1 MSTPIPRSR
10 AKNMKPKR
18 KIVKSLCRYTL
29 FALSAILTLSVYA
42 AATDSLCLDSLHP
55 KGPKTPVITMGSNSI
70 PDSNTSIIAKE
81 SEPSGTISQQAKQKY
96 KADGWSLSG
105 KFFSTYI
112 YPIITLLIGVWIKT
126 AISSRADKRRSRK
139 TGKRWL
145 AELSAQYA
153 DIERQIT
160 AFNTFITDYC
170 DNRNRF
176 DIPNI
181 SYGFINSRNFDA
193 LGKEDLYDY
202 LSRLLKKQ
210 DQKKVDGTYR
220 KITGIISALD
230 LIDTQT
236 RTHIQKFLD
245 RSNALVEAYNANL
258 VQYDKLLRQI
268 PVGYPG
274 ISDSIIVSL
283 KMKYFTISKNM
294 SKINLFECEDS
305 FVRPSLKILR
315 SNPFPPALDDTLQ
328 NCLNITLGLRNEKAY
343 IKSNLKSANTQYK
356 KVLEK
361 IEEINVICQ
370 PQHNRF
376 YRLWQRF
383 RG

>member
-1 MSTPIPRSR
+1 MQRY
-10 AKNMKPKR
+10 
-18 KIVKSLCRYTL
+18 IVLVLLT
-29 FALSAILTLSVYA
+29 ILTVPVYA
-42 AATDSLCLDSLHP
+42 VITDSTRQDSL
-55 KGPKTPVITMGSNSI
+55 SNSVSQTLAVAMES
-70 PDSNTSIIAKE
+70 DSTMENNTSIIANGE
-81 SEPSGTISQQAKQKY
+81 EPSDLPLQQTEQKN
-96 KADGWSLSG
+96 KTDFWSRLG
-105 KFFSTYI
+105 EFFSH
-112 YPIITLLIGVWIKT
+112 PVSTLLIGVWLKT

-153 DIERQIT
+153 DIERQIVV
-160 AFNTFITDYC
+160 FNTFITDYC

-181 SYGFINSRNFDA
+181 SYSLINSRNFDA

-230 LIDTQT
+230 LIDTQA

-245 RSNALVEAYNANL
+245 RSNAMVEAYNANL

-274 ISDSIIVSL
+274 ISKPIIVSL
-283 KMKYFTISKNM
+283 KTKYFTISKNM
-294 SKINLFECEDS
+294 PKINLFECEDS
-305 FVRPSLKILR
+305 FVIPSLKILR

>member
-1 MSTPIPRSR
+1 MQRY
-10 AKNMKPKR
+10 
-18 KIVKSLCRYTL
+18 IVLVLLT
-29 FALSAILTLSVYA
+29 ILTVPVYA
-42 AATDSLCLDSLHP
+42 VITDSTRQDSL
-55 KGPKTPVITMGSNSI
+55 SNSVSQTLAVAMES
-70 PDSNTSIIAKE
+70 DSTIENNTSIIANGE
-81 SEPSGTISQQAKQKY
+81 EPSDLPLQQTEQKN
-96 KADGWSLSG
+96 KTDFWSRLG
-105 KFFSTYI
+105 EFFSH
-112 YPIITLLIGVWIKT
+112 PVSTLLIGVWLKT

-153 DIERQIT
+153 DIERQIA

-181 SYGFINSRNFDA
+181 SYSLINSRNFDA

-268 PVGYPG
+268 PVEYPG
-274 ISDSIIVSL
+274 ISKRIVVRL
-283 KMKYFTISKNM
+283 KMRYLTISA
-294 SKINLFECEDS
+294 SIPKINLFECEDS
-305 FVRPSLKILR
+305 FVRPSLEILR
-315 SNPFPPALDDTLQ
+315 SNPFPPELDDTLQ

>member
-1 MSTPIPRSR
+1 
-10 AKNMKPKR
+10 MKPKR

-112 YPIITLLIGVWIKT
+112 YPIITLFIGVWIKT
-126 AISSRADKRRSRK
+126 AISSRADKRRSQK

-202 LSRLLKKQ
+202 LGQLLRKR
-210 DQKKVDGTYR
+210 DQKKVDDTYR

-230 LIDTQT
+230 SIDTQNKN
-236 RTHIQKFLD
+236 HIQKFLD

-268 PVGYPG
+268 PVEYPG
-274 ISDSIIVSL
+274 ISKPIVVSL
-283 KMKYFTISKNM
+283 KTKYFTISKNM
-294 SKINLFECEDS
+294 PKINLFECEDS
-305 FVRPSLKILR
+305 FVIPSLEILR

>member
-18 KIVKSLCRYTL
+18 KIYKSMQRYIVLVLLT
-29 FALSAILTLSVYA
+29 ILTVPVYA
-42 AATDSLCLDSLHP
+42 VITDNTRQDSL
-55 KGPKTPVITMGSNSI
+55 SNSVSQTLAVAMES
-70 PDSNTSIIAKE
+70 DSTMENNTSIIANGE
-81 SEPSGTISQQAKQKY
+81 EPSDLPLQQTEQKN
-96 KADGWSLSG
+96 KTDFWSRLG
-105 KFFSTYI
+105 EFFSH
-112 YPIITLLIGVWIKT
+112 PVSTLLIGVWLKT

-153 DIERQIT
+153 DIERQIVV
-160 AFNTFITDYC
+160 FNTFITDYC

-181 SYGFINSRNFDA
+181 SYSLINSRNFDA

-245 RSNALVEAYNANL
+245 RSNAMVEAYNANL

-274 ISDSIIVSL
+274 ISKPIIVSL
-283 KMKYFTISKNM
+283 KTKYFTISKNM
-294 SKINLFECEDS
+294 PKINLFECEDS
-305 FVRPSLKILR
+305 FVIPSLKILR

>member
-18 KIVKSLCRYTL
+18 KIYKSMQRYIVLVLLT
-29 FALSAILTLSVYA
+29 ILTVPVYA
-42 AATDSLCLDSLHP
+42 VITDSTRQDSL
-55 KGPKTPVITMGSNSI
+55 SNSVSQTLAVAMES
-70 PDSNTSIIAKE
+70 DSTMENNTSIIANGE
-81 SEPSGTISQQAKQKY
+81 EPSDLPLQQTEQKN
-96 KADGWSLSG
+96 KTDFWSRLG
-105 KFFSTYI
+105 EFFSH
-112 YPIITLLIGVWIKT
+112 PVSTLLIGVWLKT

-153 DIERQIT
+153 DIERQIVV
-160 AFNTFITDYC
+160 FNTFITDYC

-181 SYGFINSRNFDA
+181 SYSLINSRNFDA

-245 RSNALVEAYNANL
+245 RSNAMVEAYNANL

-274 ISDSIIVSL
+274 ISKPIIVSL
-283 KMKYFTISKNM
+283 KTKYFTISKNM
-294 SKINLFECEDS
+294 PKINLFECEDS
-305 FVRPSLKILR
+305 FVIPSLKILR

>member
-18 KIVKSLCRYTL
+18 KIYKSMQRYIVLVLLT
-29 FALSAILTLSVYA
+29 ILTVPVYA
-42 AATDSLCLDSLHP
+42 VITDNTRQDSL
-55 KGPKTPVITMGSNSI
+55 SNSVSQTLAVAMES
-70 PDSNTSIIAKE
+70 DSTMENNTSIIANGE
-81 SEPSGTISQQAKQKY
+81 EPSDLPLQQTEQKN
-96 KADGWSLSG
+96 KTDFWSRLG
-105 KFFSTYI
+105 EFFSH
-112 YPIITLLIGVWIKT
+112 PVSTLLIGVWLKT
-126 AISSRADKRRSRK
+126 TISSRADKRRSRK

-153 DIERQIT
+153 DIERQIVV
-160 AFNTFITDYC
+160 FNTFITDYC

-181 SYGFINSRNFDA
+181 SYSLINSRNFDA

-245 RSNALVEAYNANL
+245 RSNAMVEAYNANL

-274 ISDSIIVSL
+274 ISKPIIVSL
-283 KMKYFTISKNM
+283 KTKYFTISKNM
-294 SKINLFECEDS
+294 PKINLFECEDS
-305 FVRPSLKILR
+305 FVIPSLKILR

>member
-1 MSTPIPRSR
+1 
-10 AKNMKPKR
+10 MKTMR
-18 KIVKSLCRYTL
+18 KIIVRMHHRYIIL
-29 FALSAILTLSVYA
+29 VLMAFLTLLVDVA
-42 AATDSLCLDSLHP
+42 IADVAHHHDSLSE
-55 KGPKTPVITMGSNSI
+55 KAMKTSAVTMKS
-70 PDSNTSIIAKE
+70 DSIIECNTLIVANDLR
-81 SEPSGTISQQAKQKY
+81 SGDITPLQTEQIDKT
-96 KADGWSLSG
+96 DGWPLSW
-105 KFFSTYI
+105 KIFATFI

-153 DIERQIT
+153 DVERQIV

-176 DIPNI
+176 DIPSI
-181 SYGFINSRNFDA
+181 SYGLINSRNFDA

-268 PVGYPG
+268 PVEYPG
-274 ISDSIIVSL
+274 ISKPIVMSL
-283 KMKYFTISKNM
+283 KMKYFTIAKDM
-294 SKINLFECEDS
+294 PKINLFDCEDS
-305 FVRPSLKILR
+305 FVRPSLEILR
-315 SNPFPPALDDTLQ
+315 SNPFPPELDDTLQ

-343 IKSNLKSANTQYK
+343 IKSNLESANAQYE

-361 IEEINVICQ
+361 IDEINKLCR
-370 PQHNRF
+370 P
-376 YRLWQRF
+376 
-383 RG
+383 